1 MTLEIVLNYLN
12 RANEVNANDCNV
24 YFSRALVLL
33 FLKRFEDSAE
43 DIEKAIDKS
52 DDNFANYYFL
62 RGLVHYAR
70 GMFRESNQ
78 DLSIAL
84 NLDKEK
90 NLYLY
95 YRAISAL

>member
-1 MTLEIVLNYLN
+1 MNP
-12 RANEVNANDCNV
+12 NDCNV
-24 YFSRALVLL
+24 YFYRALVLL
-33 FLKRFEDSAE
+33 FLKRFEESTE

-78 DLSIAL
+78 DLSIA
-84 NLDKEK
+84 
-90 NLYLY
+90 
-95 YRAISAL
+95 